1 MPGMMDTPEELEK
14 QISKLQAQVASISID
29 PYYDSLG
36 INPYGPTVQKS
47 DSDIQDLRNRHDDNR
62 RDIEDIKNVTQIHDM
77 RISQQ
82 DREIYDLREKVKEAL
97 AVLHH
102 PGLIANRM
110 LDKAESFIHTYK
122 SVLTD
127 KNGQT
132 VEMIEVSKLNTMI
145 EKLREAIKNG

>member
-1 MPGMMDTPEELEK
+1 MPT
-14 QISKLQAQVASISID
+14 ISSIN
-29 PYYDSLG
+29 
-36 INPYGPTVQKS
+36 INGEPMQLATTVQLDTYVKK
-47 DSDIQDLRNRHDDNR
+47 DALQEIMDLGVENKNDIQDIR
-62 RDIEDIKNVTQIHDM
+62 NVTQIHDM
-77 RISQQ
+77 RLSQQ

>member
-1 MPGMMDTPEELEK
+1 MATINRINLNGEP
-14 QISKLQAQVASISID
+14 LQLAT
-29 PYYDSLG
+29 
-36 INPYGPTVQKS
+36 TVQLDTYVKKDAFQDAIDLS
-47 DSDIQDLRNRHDDNR
+47 VENKNDINN
-62 RDIEDIKNVTQIHDM
+62 IKEITQIHDM

-110 LDKAESFIHTYK
+110 LDKAEDFIQTYK
-122 SVLTD
+122 NVLTD
-127 KNGQT
+127 SNGQT
-132 VEMIEVSKLNTMI
+132 VEMIEVSKLKTMI

>member
-1 MPGMMDTPEELEK
+1 MPT
-14 QISKLQAQVASISID
+14 INSIN
-29 PYYDSLG
+29 
-36 INPYGPTVQKS
+36 INGEPIQLATTVQLDTYVKK
-47 DSDIQDLRNRHDDNR
+47 DALQEIMDLGVENKNDIQDIR
-62 RDIEDIKNVTQIHDM
+62 NVTQIHDM